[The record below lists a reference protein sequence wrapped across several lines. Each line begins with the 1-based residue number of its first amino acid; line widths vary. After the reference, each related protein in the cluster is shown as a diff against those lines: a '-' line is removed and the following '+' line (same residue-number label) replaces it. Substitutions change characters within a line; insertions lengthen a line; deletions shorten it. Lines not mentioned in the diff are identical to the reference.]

1 MRITQALVANNM
13 GFFKKNFM
21 DRYGFTE
28 YTDPNKP
35 CIFFGV
41 NGLPP
46 HHVNGVSPII
56 QKHNS
61 IKIVL
66 PGGPT
71 DLPDFR
77 IVTNR
82 KNLYVISP
90 PRNLIPNDV
99 ICKNLTVEIKDY
111 SIFKPTPL
119 GDKIYAYSGFK
130 GWQKNDFS
138 KINKIQKHIDY
149 EIITTNHN
157 GPKDYYDIEFLK
169 ANYYDKCFLNL
180 NFSDLRSMKTV
191 RELGL
196 MGRMTIMNESHY
208 KYPCII
214 GYDSDE
220 DLIAKINKESKKI
233 GTLQNSI
240 NSHTVDDEWVYTE
253 FWDKK

>member
-1 MRITQALVANNM
+1 MRITQALVANHL

-35 CIFFGV
+35 CIFFGAI
-41 NGLPP
+41 NSS
-46 HHVNGVSPII
+46 HII

-66 PGGPT
+66 PGGPS

-77 IVTNR
+77 IVTDR

-90 PRNLIPNDV
+90 HYLIPNDV

-111 SIFKPTPL
+111 TIFKPTPL
-119 GDKIYAYSGFK
+119 GDKIYAYSGF
-130 GWQKNDFS
+130 GEWRQNDFS
-138 KINKIQKHIDY
+138 KINKIQKHINY

-157 GPKDYYDIEFLK
+157 GLKDYYDIEFLK

-180 NFSDLRSMKTV
+180 NFSVCGSMTTV